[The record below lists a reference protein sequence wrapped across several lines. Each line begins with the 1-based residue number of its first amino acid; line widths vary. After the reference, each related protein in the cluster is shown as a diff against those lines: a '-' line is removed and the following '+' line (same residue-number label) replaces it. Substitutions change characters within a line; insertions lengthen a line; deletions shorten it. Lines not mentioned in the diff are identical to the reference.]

1 MLLLHRTK
9 LLKTMRSG
17 QSTAAAVVDQ
27 VGMTTHSF
35 PGKLRRHQQH
45 TTEWRPSK
53 IWGRRLHET
62 DHPSAMTALFAGQ
75 LGVKAAQADCKGLE
89 G

>member
-1 MLLLHRTK
+1 MAK
-9 LLKTMRSG
+9 
-17 QSTAAAVVDQ
+17 
-27 VGMTTHSF
+27 HSF
-35 PGKLRRHQQH
+35 LGKLRRHQQH

-62 DHPSAMTALFAGQ
+62 DHHPSAMMTALFAGQ